1 MPGGAPPPRRRRPL
15 LRLAKWLLRWMTVAG
30 LWGAGL
36 ALLALA
42 WFAYDLPD
50 VEQATRLPRAPS
62 LTIEARDGSFLGA
75 VGDLYGEPV
84 QLADLPPYL
93 PNAFIAIEDRRFR
106 SHWGVDLTG
115 IARAL
120 YVNVMSGELRQGGS
134 TITQQV
140 AKNLFLTH
148 ERTLHR
154 KIQETLLALWL
165 EYRFSKEEI
174 LETYLNRVYFGAGAY
189 GVDAAARRYFGKS
202 ADQVTVWEAAVL
214 AGLVKAPSYL
224 SPLNDGSAAEDRAIV
239 VLDTMV
245 GAGLLSPEAHRRAV
259 LTAAPIRPNRSGHA
273 IGGRYFIDWV
283 LDQVQSHLTTIDRDL
298 LIQTTLDRTMQD
310 EADALVKAQLTLRPS
325 TAKAWPGQAAL
336 LAMSPDGAVRAM
348 VGGRDYQ
355 ESQFNRTTQARRQPG
370 SVFKTFTFLAALE
383 AGFTPEAQ
391 MTDAP
396 LRNTEYRPDNY
407 EGRYYGNVSLQT
419 AIAKSLNSVAVRLAE
434 RVGYPQVREMAARL
448 GIESQL
454 TQHPSLVL
462 GTSEVR
468 LMELT
473 AAYAA
478 LANGGRR
485 VQPYGITEIRD
496 REGRVLYA
504 PAGKRQSGQPQVL
517 APAVVEKINRML
529 HAVLTDGTGR
539 GADFGRDAAGKTGT
553 TQNYRDAWFVG
564 YTPDLVA
571 GIWAGNDDNS
581 PVSGLTG
588 GSLPATLWGA
598 FMRAAHEGTP
608 RASLPGLRAPKPPP
622 VSSRPVREPQQAPA
636 EEQPEGETAR
646 PKPESGWDI
655 RQDFRASDRN
665 DP

>member
-259 LTAAPIRPNRSGHA
+259 LTAAPIQPNRSGHA

-298 LIQTTLDRTMQD
+298 LIRTTLDRAMQD

-370 SVFKTFTFLAALE
+370 SGLQDLHLPGGSGSRLHAGSSNDRRAAAQHRIPTGQLRGPLLRQCQPADRHRKVAE
-383 AGFTPEAQ
+383 QRRRAAGRT
-391 MTDAP
+391 
-396 LRNTEYRPDNY
+396 R
-407 EGRYYGNVSLQT
+407 
-419 AIAKSLNSVAVRLAE
+419 RLSA
-434 RVGYPQVREMAARL
+434 
-448 GIESQL
+448 
-454 TQHPSLVL
+454 
-462 GTSEVR
+462 GTR
-468 LMELT
+468 
-473 AAYAA
+473 
-478 LANGGRR
+478 NGG
-485 VQPYGITEIRD
+485 
-496 REGRVLYA
+496 A
-504 PAGKRQSGQPQVL
+504 PRHRKPADATPQ
-517 APAVVEKINRML
+517 
-529 HAVLTDGTGR
+529 
-539 GADFGRDAAGKTGT
+539 
-553 TQNYRDAWFVG
+553 
-564 YTPDLVA
+564 
-571 GIWAGNDDNS
+571 
-581 PVSGLTG
+581 
-588 GSLPATLWGA
+588 
-598 FMRAAHEGTP
+598 P
-608 RASLPGLRAPKPPP
+608 RAGH
-622 VSSRPVREPQQAPA
+622 
-636 EEQPEGETAR
+636 
-646 PKPESGWDI
+646 
-655 RQDFRASDRN
+655 
-665 DP
+665 